1 MKHLTLDVAS
11 RRLTCNVTMVGVL
24 LVMCSS
30 IATADPAPGED
41 TITLHNRVSFNM
53 LPVNTPARSPANTNP
68 QEIPAWLDAKLA
80 RYQAKA
86 FSADTNGIVTDKDV
100 VTSITNDGVRKT
112 CTQDIASNVG
122 SSAGAAGSR
131 LGIKSDPQIVV
142 MRGDLVN
149 ICK

>member
-1 MKHLTLDVAS
+1 MKRLMQKRPAWLPFLLTT
-11 RRLTCNVTMVGVL
+11 LTCIPMALLTSNVH
-24 LVMCSS
+24 
-30 IATADPAPGED
+30 ADQAPGED

-53 LPVNTPARSPANTNP
+53 LPVNTPARTAANTNP

-86 FSADTNGIVTDKDV
+86 YSADNTGLVTEKDV
-100 VTSITNDGVRKT
+100 TSTIANDGLRKT

-122 SSAGAAGSR
+122 TTAAANSR
-131 LGIKSDPQIVV
+131 YGIKSDPQIVV

>member
-1 MKHLTLDVAS
+1 MQRSTQNRRVWISSLLLTSTGMAS
-11 RRLTCNVTMVGVL
+11 TL
-24 LVMCSS
+24 LMHSVQ
-30 IATADPAPGED
+30 ADQAPGED
-41 TITLHNRVSFNM
+41 TITLNHRVSFNM
-53 LPVNTPARSPANTNP
+53 LPLNTLSRSATNTNP

-86 FSADTNGIVTDKDV
+86 YSADTTGIVTEKDV
-100 VTSITNDGVRKT
+100 TTTIATDGLRKT

-122 SSAGAAGSR
+122 ASTTASNR